1 MHQLNVSMT
10 DNLQNKEIIAETHSS
25 FPGKQQN
32 QDDSS
37 LKHPIQTPNKQ
48 HPKKR
53 TFSETHDEN
62 EDSNY
67 SEQLAQEDSQTKDLE
82 TSFLRHVIKQRSGNF
97 PELKRRYD
105 PKHQKESLIFDV
117 ISSNENTNR
126 NKKLLQGAEWVSRN
140 KMNNMLYENRVFYN
154 GVEHRLLSRKKSKFN
169 AEGDK
174 KTTKVHENDDEFD
187 INNLCH
193 AESILKPISS
203 LKDVVSHP
211 NIKRTFL
218 NDKIFN
224 SLELQT
230 ALMIEKAKMESNVFN
245 KYLSV
250 FLGDD
255 PLPYL
260 ESKIKL
266 PEYDHHI
273 DFEDDDD
280 TGKIYLDINDL
291 LKENIK
297 EPANNEKVEDQKHQS
312 EKPNTQIE
320 TAYSN
325 DQSQRSIKEEPLVA
339 NVGSADGE
347 TAAAQQGDVVTT
359 EEKLSLEPDSQVVTA
374 DYKNSHDL
382 SNTDLNQE
390 KQLDITAKSTD
401 PEMAS
406 KRIEDTEEKSSANEK
421 LSDPPHKES
430 ASVASDTG
438 DEGKEV
444 SNNTADE
451 SVIKGSDIE
460 SDDDLKEDEFFAL
473 PRYSKTTLQER
484 LTNLTGYDTI
494 TNQQIDFS
502 RQLTQILLQR
512 NQEFI
517 KNLIAIRMHLFKIER
532 IRERIVKWGYE
543 FSGIPEEDVE
553 IPNVLTAVKR
563 GLISASTNRSSASG
577 IFASENQSGG
587 EDEEEE

>member
-1 MHQLNVSMT
+1 MT
-10 DNLQNKEIIAETHSS
+10 DKLQNTAVLAETHSAS
-25 FPGKQQN
+25 PNGKQNHIDKGLQ
-32 QDDSS
+32 Q
-37 LKHPIQTPNKQ
+37 PIDTSNKQ
-48 HPKKR
+48 HSKKR
-53 TFSETHDEN
+53 TFSETQDEN
-62 EDSNY
+62 FEGNFSQET
-67 SEQLAQEDSQTKDLE
+67 SQEDLQTNSLE

-105 PKHQKESLIFDV
+105 PTHQKESLIFDV

-169 AEGDK
+169 AEGERNNP
-174 KTTKVHENDDEFD
+174 KVPENDDEFD
-187 INNLCH
+187 INKLCH

-260 ESKIKL
+260 ENKIKL

-273 DFEDDDD
+273 DFEDDED

-291 LKENIK
+291 LKENTK
-297 EPANNEKVEDQKHQS
+297 EPANNEKVEDQKQH
-312 EKPNTQIE
+312 ELTN
-320 TAYSN
+320 SN
-325 DQSQRSIKEEPLVA
+325 DPKATSMKEELPIADVNASNSHQEDAAKAEKIPSLDPVSQLISGNDKNTHELSKICLKQDKQVDISSNSNDPEVASKIIKENSSGNSPL
-339 NVGSADGE
+339 ADI
-347 TAAAQQGDVVTT
+347 
-359 EEKLSLEPDSQVVTA
+359 P
-374 DYKNSHDL
+374 N
-382 SNTDLNQE
+382 
-390 KQLDITAKSTD
+390 
-401 PEMAS
+401 
-406 KRIEDTEEKSSANEK
+406 
-421 LSDPPHKES
+421 KES
-430 ASVASDTG
+430 AFIVPDTI

-444 SNNTADE
+444 PKSTVDE
-451 SVIKGSDIE
+451 SVTKGSDME
-460 SDDDLKEDEFFAL
+460 SDEESKEDEFFAL
-473 PRYSKTTLQER
+473 PRYAKSTLQKR
-484 LTNLTGYDTI
+484 LSYLTGYDTI

-543 FSGIPEEDVE
+543 FSGIPEDDVE